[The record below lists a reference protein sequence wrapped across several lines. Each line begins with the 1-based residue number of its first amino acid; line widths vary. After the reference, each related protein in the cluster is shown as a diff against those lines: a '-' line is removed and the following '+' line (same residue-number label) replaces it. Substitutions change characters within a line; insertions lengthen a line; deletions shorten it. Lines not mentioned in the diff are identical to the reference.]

1 MPLNSRIMSVKDDSR
16 SRGKERPRRQVAGF
30 KKLKDGD
37 EMSHPG
43 ENTISCGLRQG
54 LELP

>member
-1 MPLNSRIMSVKDDSR
+1 MSVKDDSR

-30 KKLKDGD
+30 KKLKEGD

-43 ENTISCGLRQG
+43 ENTISYGLRQG
-54 LELP
+54 LGLP